1 MKLLVKILAGLV
13 GASIIGC
20 VVHASIMASGGYDW
34 ASSPMMVALGCGLA
48 IGSICVGV
56 ALGDRRF
63 MLGGFLIIAL
73 GAGEIYALLQTAERT
88 IAHREKQAA
97 PLREADHKRAKAQS
111 RIAAAAAAV
120 EKAKADTP
128 RLTAAL
134 AAKTAA
140 DAAAITKA
148 AEKGCRENCRQ
159 LLQQQVE
166 NAGKEIGEARAEIAA
181 NENEAAAELAA
192 ARQALEDLPDPVS
205 ASPLADR
212 TGIAAWKIDLT
223 AAALA
228 SIAAN
233 GLGAALIAFAAHG
246 VAARRRQPEPAH
258 ATTVALVE
266 VVDPVPTP
274 PPAPADT
281 LPRLVKGQK
290 AARQLPKPER
300 RDADAEADLF
310 ARKTIA
316 PDPAGRVYL
325 RDLRKGYHSWCR
337 ETDRDPLP
345 DQDIAAA
352 LNTLFRRV
360 GLSVEGKGADAAIE
374 GIAWRAE
381 RTAPAAVPSLGPH
394 RVAMGM

>member
-13 GASIIGC
+13 GAGIIGC
-20 VVHASIMASGGYDW
+20 VIHASIMASGGYDW

-73 GAGEIYALLQTAERT
+73 GAGEVYALLQTAERT

-97 PLREADHKRAKAQS
+97 PLREADHKRAKAQR
-111 RIAAAAAAV
+111 RIDAATAAV

-134 AAKTAA
+134 AAKTSA
-140 DAAAITKA
+140 DAAAVTKA

-166 NAGKEIGEARAEIAA
+166 NASKEIVEARAEIAG
-181 NENEAAAELAA
+181 NEKEAAAELAA

-223 AAALA
+223 VAALA

-246 VAARRRQPEPAH
+246 VAARRRQPEPVA
-258 ATTVALVE
+258 ATPVALVE
-266 VVDPVPTP
+266 VVDPA
-274 PPAPADT
+274 PAPEP
-281 LPRLVKGQK
+281 LPRIVKGQK

-316 PDPAGRVYL
+316 PDPSGRVYL

-337 ETDRDPLP
+337 EMDRDPLP

-360 GLSVEGKGADAAIE
+360 GLSVDGKGADAAIE

-381 RTAPAAVPSLGPH
+381 HTAPAAVPSLGPH